1 MTESPTTKENKTG
14 IGNWLAGWFATQ
26 YSERVDWLWF
36 GSMLLVIGG
45 TAIKFGPGYVPLFVA
60 LKGVLFV
67 RFFQKEISKLP
78 LPIVITGKPE
88 PVKSK
93 LNLWLIGIF
102 NVALLSLYWIIRDY
116 AWAPYACAIGSIILT
131 NIFFVIPFVMF
142 PRDAY
147 AGLINMRMGNWHF
160 AMIVL
165 AWTGMAWLFFRYDL
179 GYANMNNLS
188 HQDGRLIM
196 VYPLLLLFT
205 FYFLSI
211 VPYVILRR
219 RKP

>member
-1 MTESPTTKENKTG
+1 
-14 IGNWLAGWFATQ
+14 
-26 YSERVDWLWF
+26 
-36 GSMLLVIGG
+36 
-45 TAIKFGPGYVPLFVA
+45 
-60 LKGVLFV
+60 
-67 RFFQKEISKLP
+67 
-78 LPIVITGKPE
+78 
-88 PVKSK
+88 
-93 LNLWLIGIF
+93 
-102 NVALLSLYWIIRDY
+102 
-116 AWAPYACAIGSIILT
+116 
-131 NIFFVIPFVMF
+131 
-142 PRDAY
+142 
-147 AGLINMRMGNWHF
+147 MRMGNWHF

-219 RKP
+219 RKS

>member
-1 MTESPTTKENKTG
+1 MTEVPTTKENKTG

-102 NVALLSLYWIIRDY
+102 NAALLSLYWIIR
-116 AWAPYACAIGSIILT
+116 
-131 NIFFVIPFVMF
+131 
-142 PRDAY
+142 
-147 AGLINMRMGNWHF
+147 GLCMGPVCMCNWF
-160 AMIVL
+160 YYFNKYLFCYTICYVSSGCIC
-165 AWTGMAWLFFRYDL
+165 WTYQ
-179 GYANMNNLS
+179 YAN
-188 HQDGRLIM
+188 G
-196 VYPLLLLFT
+196 
-205 FYFLSI
+205 
-211 VPYVILRR
+211 
-219 RKP
+219 